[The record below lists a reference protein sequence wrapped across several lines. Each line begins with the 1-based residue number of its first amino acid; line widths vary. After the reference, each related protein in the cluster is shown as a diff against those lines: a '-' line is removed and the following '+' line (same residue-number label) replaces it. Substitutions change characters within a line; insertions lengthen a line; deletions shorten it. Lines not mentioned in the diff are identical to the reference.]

1 MKINIVY
8 QKKFIIYC
16 LIQGLYVYVYTYV
29 LYTKK
34 MK

>member
-16 LIQGLYVYVYTYV
+16 LIQGLYICVCINM
-29 LYTKK
+29 YTKK